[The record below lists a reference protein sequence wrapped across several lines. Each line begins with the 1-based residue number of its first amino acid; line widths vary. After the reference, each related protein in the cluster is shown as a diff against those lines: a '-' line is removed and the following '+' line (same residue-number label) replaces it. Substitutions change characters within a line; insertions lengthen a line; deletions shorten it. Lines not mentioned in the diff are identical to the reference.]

1 VTVQN
6 TNNFMAGSA
15 QINRIS
21 GANLYEKR
29 GRNGK
34 GQIMFNVMAPGGVNS
49 DMNINLNAG

>member
-21 GANLYEKR
+21 GANLYDKR